1 MATEYIEILLEKIEK
16 NYFLEV
22 LNNKK
27 YVIMKWE
34 SDIITLIQIMVE
46 KF

>member
-16 NYFLEV
+16 NYFLEL

-34 SDIITLIQIMVE
+34 SAIITLIQIMVE